1 MTESKN
7 GNRTLRVMRIVTASY
22 VVPWHL
28 GNTLKRM
35 PKDFETYVVGQGVS
49 AYRETYPGV
58 RWIDL
63 DLDRKVSIL
72 RDVWALVQL
81 CLIVLLVLPDIV
93 HSIMPKSGLLTAL
106 AGFMCRIPV
115 RMHTFT
121 GQVWAT
127 RTGLF
132 RRIYYLLDRIVH
144 ALNTLCLTDSPSQS
158 RFLYNHGF
166 AHRAQP
172 LPILANGSLSG
183 VDLARFDPESLKD
196 QATELRREL
205 RVQESEFV
213 FSYIAR
219 KSRDKGAF
227 DLLQAF
233 ENVARENSGVRLLFV
248 GPDESAGEV
257 DVLVQR
263 PVLARSV
270 INVGQVSNHEA
281 YLALSDVL
289 CLPSYRE
296 GFGTIVIDAAAMGV
310 PTIGTRIPGLIDA
323 IEDGQTGILVPAGN
337 VRALVETMKSV
348 VSQPA
353 KLLVM
358 REQARQRTAKLF
370 SADVV
375 YSSLRNTYRGLAQRP

>member
-1 MTESKN
+1 
-7 GNRTLRVMRIVTASY
+7 MRIVTASY

-49 AYRETYPGV
+49 AYRETYPRV
-58 RWIDL
+58 HWIDL

-72 RDVWALVQL
+72 RDVWALVRL
-81 CLIVLLVLPDIV
+81 CRIFLLVRPDIV

-106 AGFMCRIPV
+106 AGFICRVPV

-127 RTGLF
+127 RKGLF
-132 RRIYYLLDRIVH
+132 RRIYYLVDRIVH

-158 RFLYNHGF
+158 KFLYANGF
-166 AHRAQP
+166 THRAQP
-172 LPILANGSLSG
+172 LPVLANGSLSG
-183 VDLARFDPESLKD
+183 VDLERFDSASLKD
-196 QATELRREL
+196 QVAELRREL
-205 RVQESEFV
+205 GVQDSEFV
-213 FSYIAR
+213 FAYIAR

-233 ENVARENSGVRLLFV
+233 EMVVKENSGVRLLFV
-248 GPDESAGEV
+248 GPDESAGEIN
-257 DVLVQR
+257 VLLQR

-270 INVGQVSNHEA
+270 INVGQVSNHEV

-323 IEDGQTGILVPAGN
+323 VEDGQTGMLVPAGN
-337 VRALVETMKSV
+337 VDALVETMKSV
-348 VSQPA
+348 LSQPE
-353 KLLVM
+353 KLLAM

-375 YSSLRNTYRGLAQRP
+375 YSALRETYSGLVQRA

>member
-1 MTESKN
+1 MPENKS

-49 AYRETYPGV
+49 AYRETYPRV
-58 RWIDL
+58 HWIDL

-72 RDVWALVQL
+72 RDVWALVRL
-81 CLIVLLVLPDIV
+81 CRIFLLVRPDIV

-106 AGFMCRIPV
+106 AGFICRVPV

-127 RTGLF
+127 RKGLF
-132 RRIYYLLDRIVH
+132 RRIYYLVDRIVH

-158 RFLYNHGF
+158 KFLYANGF
-166 AHRAQP
+166 THRAQP
-172 LPILANGSLSG
+172 LPVLANGSLSG
-183 VDLARFDPESLKD
+183 VDLERFDSASLKD
-196 QATELRREL
+196 QVAELRREL
-205 RVQESEFV
+205 GVQDSEFV
-213 FSYIAR
+213 FAYIAR

-233 ENVARENSGVRLLFV
+233 EMVVKENSGVRLLFV
-248 GPDESAGEV
+248 GPDESAGEIN
-257 DVLVQR
+257 VLLQR

-270 INVGQVSNHEA
+270 INVGQVSNHEV

-323 IEDGQTGILVPAGN
+323 VEDGQTGMLVPAGN
-337 VRALVETMKSV
+337 VDALVETMKSV
-348 VSQPA
+348 LSQPE
-353 KLLVM
+353 KLLAM

-375 YSSLRNTYRGLAQRP
+375 YSALRETYSGLVQRA